1 MAKNMITFFGLL
13 MLLPFVAASQNN
25 DNYSFLVAGHGYG
38 AHAGTN
44 IGLHP
49 PFLEKLPGAI
59 SPEVFALFLTGD
71 LVNQSTAEAWKQV
84 NSELETIGI
93 SSYYCM
99 GNHDSNSEGYNAF
112 NEKHGGTYYTF
123 NHSGDCFIVLNS
135 TITERS
141 ISPDQ
146 LQFLRTTL
154 QNNASSERVFI
165 FFHEVLWNSDLKYKD
180 VLSNSRSRYGQIK
193 RDSNFWTEVCQI
205 LSDFSDKKYYLF
217 AGDVGGNTDAISAF
231 FDVEGNLTFLASGM
245 GEVADENFLSVDV
258 MPDTVLF
265 TFVPLREGISMHEA
279 SYYTIPDNPGTITGP
294 AIIDKEVTSAKYS
307 VSRVFNAT
315 SYAWIL
321 PEGVTGNSDSS
332 FISVLFSDD
341 FRSDTL
347 SVYAVHHG
355 YGMSQPSKLAIQA
368 QQTQSA
374 AALQRKVPFDVDIT
388 KQHAGLTIS
397 ITSRQEQIIDYSIF
411 DLQGKCLESSSTLIH
426 NGTTAIRVEKLNL
439 SSPLILV
446 ISNGKEKITK
456 KITGNML
463 P

>member
-1 MAKNMITFFGLL
+1 
-13 MLLPFVAASQNN
+13 MLLTNHGLCQTEG
-25 DNYSFLVAGHGYG
+25 NYSFLVAGHGYG

-49 PFLEKLPGAI
+49 PFLSKLTTVIMPQ
-59 SPEVFALFLTGD
+59 VFALFLTGD
-71 LVNQSTAEAWKQV
+71 LVNQSTPEAWKQV

-99 GNHDSNSEGYNAF
+99 GNHDSNSDGYNAF
-112 NEKHGGTYYTF
+112 YEKHGGTYYTF

-146 LQFLRTTL
+146 LQFLRATL
-154 QNNASSERVFI
+154 QNNASAKKVFI
-165 FFHEVLWNSDLKYKD
+165 FFHEVLWNSDIKYKD

-279 SYYTIPDNPGTITGP
+279 SYYTIPENPGTITGP
-294 AIIDKEVTSAKYS
+294 AIIGKGVTSAEYR
-307 VSRVFNAT
+307 VSKIFNAT
-315 SYAWIL
+315 SYVWIL
-321 PEGVTGNSDSS
+321 PEGITGKSDSS
-332 FISVLFSDD
+332 FISVLFSND

-347 SVYAVHHG
+347 SVYAAHHG
-355 YGMSQPSKLAIQA
+355 YGMSQPSKLVIQV

-374 AALQRKVPFDVDIT
+374 AFLKRKEPFDVDIQ

-397 ITSRQEQIIDYSIF
+397 ITSRQEQLIDYSIF
-411 DLQGKCLESSSTLIH
+411 DMQGKCLKSASTLIYS
-426 NGTTAIRVEKLNL
+426 GTTTIPIEGLNDR
-439 SSPLILV
+439 SPLILL
-446 ISNGKEKITK
+446 IYNGKEKITR
-456 KITGNML
+456 KITGNM
-463 P
+463 PP